1 MTRFLYLCSE
11 IVKHKVMTIELFFR
25 LLGSLALLIYGMKT
39 MSDALQKMAGPSLRH
54 VLARMTGNRLSGMLT
69 GTMVTCAVQSSSATT
84 VMTVSFVSAGLLTL
98 AQAISV
104 IMGAN
109 IGTTLT
115 AWIMSL
121 GYNLDLTIVVFPA
134 FLIGM
139 VLIYKKRHRVAGD
152 FLFGLAFLF
161 WSLVML
167 SSVGRDMDLAHNA
180 DVVSFFA
187 SFDTGSYLTI
197 LAFLAAGTV
206 ITCVVQSSAAV
217 MAITILLCSTGVLPI
232 YMGIALVMGENIGTT
247 ATANLAALG
256 AGTEARRA
264 ALAHLMFN
272 VFGVIWVLV
281 VFYPFVDMVCSL
293 VGYNPSMAGQTER
306 IPIVLAMFHTCFN
319 VLNTALLIG
328 LIPQME
334 QIVCR
339 LLPEGKAEA
348 KQPVTLHFINSGVM
362 QTPEIAVLQAQKEI
376 VHFAERMHRMFGMAC
391 VLIDERDKKERES
404 QYARIE
410 RYETIADNMELE
422 IAKYLEQVG
431 NEHLSD
437 DTKDK
442 TRVMLRQI
450 GELESVGDA
459 CYKMARTVVHLRE
472 NKEDFTS
479 EQYARLHE
487 MLRLVNEA
495 VTQMIV
501 VVSGRRKDL
510 SLTDSL
516 SIEKDINQLRDQ
528 LRVES
533 VVGVNSHQY
542 SYALSTLYN
551 DIVADCEKIG
561 DYVMNIVEA
570 RLGKHLLSYGGLQLN
585 LDKKTA
591 TIDGNAVNLTPTE
604 FALLHLLLANR
615 GKVLSR
621 QQLMDTIW
629 AGVIVTDRT
638 INVNITR
645 LRKKIGP
652 YAQNIV
658 SRTGFGYVFEA

>member
-1 MTRFLYLCSE
+1 
-11 IVKHKVMTIELFFR
+11 MTIDLIFR

-54 VLARMTGNRLSGMLT
+54 VLGRMTGNRLSGMLT
-69 GTMVTCAVQSSSATT
+69 GTLVTCAVQSSSATT

-121 GYNLDLTIVVFPA
+121 GYNLDLTIIVFPA

-180 DVVSFFA
+180 DVVNFFA

-197 LAFLAAGTV
+197 LAFLAAGTI
-206 ITCVVQSSAAV
+206 ITCIVQSSAAV

-264 ALAHLMFN
+264 ALAHLLFN
-272 VFGVIWVLV
+272 VFGVIWVLA
-281 VFYPFVDMVCSL
+281 VFYPFVNMVCGI
-293 VGYNPSMAGQTER
+293 VGYDPSMMGQTER
-306 IPIVLAMFHTCFN
+306 IPVVLAMFHTCFN
-319 VLNTALLIG
+319 ILNTALLIG
-328 LIPQME
+328 FIPQME
-334 QIVCR
+334 QLVCK
-339 LLPEGKAEA
+339 LLPESKAKA
-348 KQPVTLHFINSGVM
+348 KQPTTLHFISSGVI
-362 QTPEIAVLQAQKEI
+362 QTPEIAVLQAQKEV
-376 VHFAERMHRMFGMAC
+376 VHFAERMHRMFGIVC
-391 VLIDERDKKERES
+391 VLIDEKDKKEFES
-404 QYARIE
+404 QFTRIE
-410 RYETIADNMELE
+410 RYETIADNMEIE
-422 IAKYLEQVG
+422 IAKYLELVG

-442 TRVMLRQI
+442 IRIMLRQI
-450 GELESVGDA
+450 GELESIGDA
-459 CYKMARTVVHLRE
+459 CYKIARSVNHLHQNRE
-472 NKEDFTS
+472 NFTP
-479 EQYARLHE
+479 EQHTKLHD

-495 VTQMIV
+495 LVQMIV

-516 SIEKDINQLRDQ
+516 SIESDINELRNQLKGET
-528 LRVES
+528 VM
-533 VVGVNSHQY
+533 GVNSHQY
-542 SYALSTLYN
+542 SYTLGTLYN

-570 RLGKHLLSYGGLQLN
+570 RLGKHLLSYEGLQLN

-591 TIDGNAVNLTPTE
+591 TIDGNPVNLTRTE
-604 FALLHLLLANR
+604 FELLHLLLSNR

-638 INVNITR
+638 VNVNITR
-645 LRKKIGP
+645 LRKKLGK
-652 YAQNIV
+652 YAQNIA
-658 SRTGFGYVFEA
+658 SRTGFGYVFEDHV

>member
-1 MTRFLYLCSE
+1 M
-11 IVKHKVMTIELFFR
+11 KVELFFR

-54 VLARMTGNRLSGMLT
+54 ILARMTGNRFIGMLT
-69 GTMVTCAVQSSSATT
+69 GTLVTCAVQSSSATT

-98 AQAISV
+98 AQAISI

-121 GYNLDLTIVVFPA
+121 GYNVDLTAVVFPA
-134 FLIGM
+134 FLVGM

-152 FLFGLAFLF
+152 FLFGIAFLF

-167 SSVGRDMDLAHNA
+167 SSVGRDMDLAHNP
-180 DVVSFFA
+180 DVVNFFA

-197 LAFLAAGTV
+197 LAFLTAGTL

-264 ALAHLMFN
+264 ALAHLLFN
-272 VFGVIWVLV
+272 VFGVVWVLA
-281 VFYPFVDMVCSL
+281 VFYPLVDMVCSL
-293 VGYNPSMAGQTER
+293 VGYNPSLSGQAER
-306 IPIVLAMFHTCFN
+306 IPVVLAMFHTCFN
-319 VLNTALLIG
+319 ILNTALLIG
-328 LIPQME
+328 FIPQME
-334 QIVCR
+334 RIVCR

-348 KQPVTLHFINSGVM
+348 KEPSTLHFISSGVI

-376 VHFAERMHRMFGMAC
+376 VHFAERMHRMFGMVC
-391 VLIDERDKKERES
+391 SLIDEKDKKEFES

-410 RYETIADNMELE
+410 RYETIADNMEIE
-422 IAKYLEQVG
+422 IANFLEQVG

-437 DTKDK
+437 ETKEK
-442 TRVMLRQI
+442 TRVILRQI
-450 GELESVGDA
+450 GELESIGDA
-459 CYKMARTVVHLRE
+459 CYKMARTVNHLRE
-472 NKEDFTS
+472 NKEDFTA
-479 EQYARLHE
+479 EQYTRLHD

-495 VTQMIV
+495 VVQMIV

-510 SLTDSL
+510 SLADSL
-516 SIEKDINQLRDQ
+516 SIENDINELRNI
-528 LRVES
+528 LRS
-533 VVGVNSHQY
+533 DSAMGVDAHLY
-542 SYALSTLYN
+542 SYAIGTIYN

-570 RLGKHLLSYGGLQLN
+570 RLGKHLLSYNGLSLN
-585 LDKKTA
+585 LDKKEA
-591 TIDGNAVNLTPTE
+591 TVDGNPVNLTRTE
-604 FALLHLLLANR
+604 FELLHLLLLNR

-621 QQLMDTIW
+621 QELMDTVW

-638 INVNITR
+638 VNVNITR
-645 LRKKIGP
+645 LRKKLGP
-652 YAQNIV
+652 YAQNIA
-658 SRTGFGYVFEA
+658 SRTGYGYVFEE

>member
-1 MTRFLYLCSE
+1 
-11 IVKHKVMTIELFFR
+11 MTIELFFR
-25 LLGSLALLIYGMKT
+25 LLGSLALLIYGMKM

-54 VLARMTGNRLSGMLT
+54 ILARMTGNRFSGMLT

-121 GYNLDLTIVVFPA
+121 GYNMDLTAIVFPA
-134 FLIGM
+134 FLVGM

-152 FLFGLAFLF
+152 FLFGIAFLF

-180 DVVSFFA
+180 SVVNFFA
-187 SFDTGSYLTI
+187 SFDTSSYLTI
-197 LAFLAAGTV
+197 FYFLAAGTV
-206 ITCVVQSSAAV
+206 ITCIVQSSAAV

-264 ALAHLMFN
+264 ALAHLLFN
-272 VFGVIWVLV
+272 VFGVIWVLA
-281 VFYPFVDMVCSL
+281 VFYPFVNMVCGL
-293 VGYNPSMAGQTER
+293 VGYDPTMSGQAER
-306 IPIVLAMFHTCFN
+306 IPVVLAMFHTCFN

-328 LIPQME
+328 LVPQME
-334 QIVCR
+334 RIVCK
-339 LLPEGKAEA
+339 LLPEKPAQT
-348 KQPVTLHFINSGVM
+348 KLPTTLHYISGGVM
-362 QTPEIAVLQAQKEI
+362 QTPEIAILQAQKEI
-376 VHFAERMHRMFGMAC
+376 VHFSERILRMFGMTCA
-391 VLIDERDKKERES
+391 LIDEKDKKEFES
-404 QYARIE
+404 QFTRIE
-410 RYETIADNMELE
+410 HYETIADNMEIE
-422 IAKYLEQVG
+422 IANYLEQVG
-431 NEHLSD
+431 KEHLSD

-442 TRVMLRQI
+442 MRMMFRQI
-450 GELESVGDA
+450 GELESIGDA
-459 CYKMARTVVHLRE
+459 CYKIARTLHHMRD
-472 NKEDFTS
+472 NKEEFTT
-479 EQYARLHE
+479 EQYGRLHE
-487 MLRLVNEA
+487 MLRLTNEA
-495 VTQMIV
+495 IVQMIV

-510 SLTDSL
+510 SLAYSQ
-516 SIEKDINQLRDQ
+516 SIENDINELRNQLRSET
-528 LRVES
+528 VTA
-533 VVGVNSHQY
+533 VNSHQY
-542 SYALSTLYN
+542 SYTLGTFYN

-561 DYVMNIVEA
+561 DYVMNVVEA
-570 RLGKHLLSYGGLQLN
+570 RLGKHILSYNGLSLN

-591 TIDGNAVNLTPTE
+591 TIDGEQISLTPTE
-604 FALLHLLLANR
+604 YALLHQLLSNR

-621 QQLMDTIW
+621 QYLMDTVW
-629 AGVIVTDRT
+629 AGVVVTDRT
-638 INVNITR
+638 VNVNITR
-645 LRKKIGP
+645 MRKKLGT

-658 SRTGFGYVFEA
+658 SRTGFGYVFEEIEK

>member
-1 MTRFLYLCSE
+1 M
-11 IVKHKVMTIELFFR
+11 KIELFFR

-39 MSDALQKMAGPSLRH
+39 MSDALQKLAGPSLRH
-54 VLARMTGNRLSGMLT
+54 ILARMTGNRLSGMLT

-121 GYNLDLTIVVFPA
+121 GYNVDLTVIVFPA

-152 FLFGLAFLF
+152 LLFGLAFLF

-167 SSVGRDMDLAHNA
+167 SSVGREMDLAHNA

-197 LAFLAAGTV
+197 LAFLAAGTI

-264 ALAHLMFN
+264 ALAHLLFN
-272 VFGVIWVLV
+272 VFGVIWVLA
-281 VFYPFVDMVCSL
+281 VFYPFVDLVCSL

-306 IPIVLAMFHTCFN
+306 IPVVLAMFHTCFN

-334 QIVCR
+334 QIVCK
-339 LLPEGKAEA
+339 LMPENKEEA
-348 KQPVTLHFINSGVM
+348 KQPTTLHFISGGVI

-376 VHFAERMHRMFGMAC
+376 VHFAERMHRMFGMASA
-391 VLIDERDKKERES
+391 LIDEKDKKEYES

-410 RYETIADNMELE
+410 RYETIADNMEIE
-422 IAKYLEQVG
+422 IANYLEQVG

-437 DTKDK
+437 ETKDK
-442 TRVMLRQI
+442 TRVILRQI
-450 GELESVGDA
+450 GELESIGDA
-459 CYKMARTVVHLRE
+459 CYKMARTISHLRE
-472 NKEDFTS
+472 NKEDLTA
-479 EQYARLHE
+479 EQYTRLHD

-495 VTQMIV
+495 VVQMIV

-510 SLTDSL
+510 SLADSL
-516 SIEKDINQLRDQ
+516 SIENDINQLRDQ
-528 LRVES
+528 LRAETVM
-533 VVGVNSHQY
+533 GVNSHQY
-542 SYALSTLYN
+542 SYALGTIYN

-585 LDKKTA
+585 LDKKST
-591 TIDGNAVNLTPTE
+591 TVDGVSVNLTPTE
-604 FALLHLLLANR
+604 FSLLHLLLANR

-621 QQLMDTIW
+621 QQLMDTVW

-638 INVNITR
+638 VNVNITR
-645 LRKKIGP
+645 LRKKLGP

-658 SRTGFGYVFEA
+658 SRTGFGYVFED

>member
-1 MTRFLYLCSE
+1 
-11 IVKHKVMTIELFFR
+11 MTIDLIFR

-54 VLARMTGNRLSGMLT
+54 VLGRMTGNRLSGMLT
-69 GTMVTCAVQSSSATT
+69 GTLVTCAVQSSSATT

-121 GYNLDLTIVVFPA
+121 GYNLDLSIIVFPA

-180 DVVSFFA
+180 DVVNFFA

-197 LAFLAAGTV
+197 LAFLAAGTI
-206 ITCVVQSSAAV
+206 ITCIVQSSAAV

-264 ALAHLMFN
+264 ALAHLLFN
-272 VFGVIWVLV
+272 VFGVIWVLA
-281 VFYPFVDMVCSL
+281 VFYPFVNMVCGI
-293 VGYNPSMAGQTER
+293 VGYDPSMMGQTER
-306 IPIVLAMFHTCFN
+306 IPVVLAMFHTCFN
-319 VLNTALLIG
+319 ILNTALLIG
-328 LIPQME
+328 FIPQME
-334 QIVCR
+334 QLVCK
-339 LLPEGKAEA
+339 LLPESKAKA
-348 KQPVTLHFINSGVM
+348 KQPTTLHFISSGVI
-362 QTPEIAVLQAQKEI
+362 QTPEIAVLQAQKEV
-376 VHFAERMHRMFGMAC
+376 VHFAERMHRMFGIVC
-391 VLIDERDKKERES
+391 VLIDEKDKKEFES
-404 QYARIE
+404 QFARIE
-410 RYETIADNMELE
+410 RYETIADNMEIE
-422 IAKYLEQVG
+422 IAKYLELVG

-442 TRVMLRQI
+442 IRIMLRQI
-450 GELESVGDA
+450 GELESIGDA
-459 CYKMARTVVHLRE
+459 CYKIARSVNHLHQNRE
-472 NKEDFTS
+472 NFTP
-479 EQYARLHE
+479 EQHTKLHD

-495 VTQMIV
+495 LVQMIV

-510 SLTDSL
+510 SLSDSL
-516 SIEKDINQLRDQ
+516 SIESDINELRNQLKGET
-528 LRVES
+528 VM
-533 VVGVNSHQY
+533 GVNSHQY
-542 SYALSTLYN
+542 SYTLGTLYN

-570 RLGKHLLSYGGLQLN
+570 RLGKHLLSYEGLQLN

-591 TIDGNAVNLTPTE
+591 TIDGNPVNLTRTE
-604 FALLHLLLANR
+604 FELLHLLLSNR

-638 INVNITR
+638 VNVNITR
-645 LRKKIGP
+645 LRKKLGK
-652 YAQNIV
+652 YAQNIA
-658 SRTGFGYVFEA
+658 SRTGFGYVFEDHV

>member
-1 MTRFLYLCSE
+1 M
-11 IVKHKVMTIELFFR
+11 KVELFFR

-54 VLARMTGNRLSGMLT
+54 ILARMTGNRFSGMLT

-98 AQAISV
+98 AQAISI

-121 GYNLDLTIVVFPA
+121 GYNVDLTAVVFPA
-134 FLIGM
+134 FLVGM

-152 FLFGLAFLF
+152 FLFGIAFLF

-167 SSVGRDMDLAHNA
+167 SSVGRDMDLAHNP
-180 DVVSFFA
+180 DVVNFFA

-197 LAFLAAGTV
+197 FAFLAAGTI

-264 ALAHLMFN
+264 ALAHLLFN
-272 VFGVIWVLV
+272 VFGVVWVLA
-281 VFYPFVDMVCSL
+281 VFYPLVDMVCGL
-293 VGYNPSMAGQTER
+293 VGYNPSLSGQAER
-306 IPIVLAMFHTCFN
+306 IPVVLAMFHTCFN
-319 VLNTALLIG
+319 ILNTALLIG
-328 LIPQME
+328 FIPQME
-334 QIVCR
+334 RIVCR

-348 KQPVTLHFINSGVM
+348 KEPSTLHFISGGVI

-376 VHFAERMHRMFGMAC
+376 VHFAERMHRMFGMVC
-391 VLIDERDKKERES
+391 SLIDEKDKKEFES

-410 RYETIADNMELE
+410 RYETIADNMEIE
-422 IAKYLEQVG
+422 IANFLEQVG

-437 DTKDK
+437 ETKEK
-442 TRVMLRQI
+442 TRVILRQI
-450 GELESVGDA
+450 GELESIGDA
-459 CYKMARTVVHLRE
+459 CYKMARTVNHLRE
-472 NKEDFTS
+472 NKEDFTA
-479 EQYARLHE
+479 EQYTRLHD

-495 VTQMIV
+495 VVQMIV

-510 SLTDSL
+510 SLADSL
-516 SIEKDINQLRDQ
+516 SIENDINELRNI
-528 LRVES
+528 LRS
-533 VVGVNSHQY
+533 DSAMGVDAHLY
-542 SYALSTLYN
+542 SYAIGTIYN

-570 RLGKHLLSYGGLQLN
+570 RLGKHLLSYNGLSLN
-585 LDKKTA
+585 LDKKEA
-591 TIDGNAVNLTPTE
+591 TVDGNPVSLTRTE
-604 FALLHLLLANR
+604 FELLHLLLLNR

-621 QQLMDTIW
+621 QELMDTVW
-629 AGVIVTDRT
+629 AGVVVTDRT
-638 INVNITR
+638 VNVNITR
-645 LRKKIGP
+645 LRKKLGP
-652 YAQNIV
+652 YAQNIA
-658 SRTGFGYVFEA
+658 SRTGYGYVFEE

>member
-1 MTRFLYLCSE
+1 M
-11 IVKHKVMTIELFFR
+11 IFR

-54 VLARMTGNRLSGMLT
+54 VLARMTGNRLNGMLT
-69 GTMVTCAVQSSSATT
+69 GMLVTCAVQSSSATT

-121 GYNLDLTIVVFPA
+121 GYNVDLTLIVFPA
-134 FLIGM
+134 FLVGM

-152 FLFGLAFLF
+152 LLFGLGFLF

-187 SFDTGSYLTI
+187 SFDTNSYLTI
-197 LAFLAAGTV
+197 LAFLAAGTI
-206 ITCVVQSSAAV
+206 ITCVVQSSAAM

-247 ATANLAALG
+247 TTANLAALG

-264 ALAHLMFN
+264 ALAHLLFN
-272 VFGVIWVLV
+272 VFGVIWVLI
-281 VFYPFVDMVCSL
+281 VFYPFVDMVCGF
-293 VGYNPSMAGQTER
+293 VGYDPSSAGQSAR
-306 IPIVLAMFHTCFN
+306 IPVVLAMFHTCFN

-328 LIPQME
+328 LIPQLE
-334 QIVCR
+334 RIVCK
-339 LLPEGKAEA
+339 LLPENKTDE
-348 KQPVTLHFINSGVM
+348 KQPTTVHFISGGVM
-362 QTPEIAVLQAQKEI
+362 QTPEIAVLQAQKEV
-376 VHFAERMHRMFGMAC
+376 VHYAERMHRMFGIVCA
-391 VLIDERDKKERES
+391 LIDEKDKKELEA

-410 RYETIADNMELE
+410 RYETIADNMEIE
-422 IAKYLEQVG
+422 IANYLEQVS
-431 NEHLSD
+431 NERLSD
-437 DTKDK
+437 DTKEK
-442 TRVMLRQI
+442 VRMMLRQI
-450 GELESVGDA
+450 GELESIGDA
-459 CYKMARTVVHLRE
+459 CFKIGRTVRHLRKG
-472 NKEDFTS
+472 KEDLTAT
-479 EQYARLHE
+479 QYTMIHD

-495 VTQMIV
+495 VVQMIV

-510 SLTDSL
+510 SLSDSL
-516 SIEKDINQLRDQ
+516 SIEKDINEMRDVI
-528 LRVES
+528 RVETANN
-533 VVGVNSHQY
+533 VNAHQC
-542 SYALSTLYN
+542 SYALGTLYG

-561 DYVMNIVEA
+561 DYVINVVEA
-570 RLGKHLLSYGGLQLN
+570 RLGRHTLGFNGLQLD
-585 LDKKTA
+585 LDKKAA
-591 TIDGNAVNLTPTE
+591 TIDGAPVSLTPTE

-621 QQLMDTIW
+621 QQLMDTVW
-629 AGVIVTDRT
+629 AGVVVTDRT
-638 INVNITR
+638 VNVNITR
-645 LRKKIGP
+645 LRKKLGP
-652 YAQNIV
+652 YARNIV
-658 SRTGFGYVFEA
+658 SRTGFGYMFEG